1 MALNVHTIITILNI
15 FLFQQIIMN
24 VPNDYI
30 TIKEINSNQ
39 NQKLIAYLTGPD
51 TGPKSISTTSNWEKK
66 IISVSTNQMDVEFI
80 SDAHVEYKGFSTNI
94 YFTPI
99 PKCESWLDMK
109 KKIFRSPNYPKT
121 HNSKKCSWLIT
132 GEHENHITLNLI
144 YLYVRL
150 LYKIELLIW
159 LILIHLIPKYRW
171 KLMLVF

>member
-1 MALNVHTIITILNI
+1 M
-15 FLFQQIIMN
+15 
-24 VPNDYI
+24 
-30 TIKEINSNQ
+30 S
-39 NQKLIAYLTGPD
+39 GPD
-51 TGPKSISTTSNWEKK
+51 AGPKSKEGDSNWNKK
-66 IISVSTNQMDVEFI
+66 IISVATNRMNIEFK
-80 SDAHVEYKGFSTNI
+80 SDIYFQAKGFSANI

-99 PKCESWLDMK
+99 PNKECESWLDMK